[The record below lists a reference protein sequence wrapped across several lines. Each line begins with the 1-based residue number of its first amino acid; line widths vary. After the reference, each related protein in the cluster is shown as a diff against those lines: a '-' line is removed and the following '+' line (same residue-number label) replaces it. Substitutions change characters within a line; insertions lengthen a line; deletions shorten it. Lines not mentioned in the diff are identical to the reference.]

1 MGVNMSK
8 YINVDELIKRFGKLT
23 VDLWL
28 DSVEEAEIV
37 SLIGNMPSI
46 DITFCEEC
54 ECSSGDGTYGCMVE
68 HFNDAGDAYHRM
80 WAGDF
85 CSRGKGESCEID

>member
-1 MGVNMSK
+1 MGVSMGK
-8 YINVDELIKRFGKLT
+8 YISVDVLKSKRYIT
-23 VDLWL
+23 VGNDTVGERDYITFDEI
-28 DSVEEAEIV
+28 DS
-37 SLIGNMPSI
+37 LPSI
-46 DITFCEEC
+46 DIIFCEEC

-85 CSRGKGESCEID
+85 CSRGKRRES

>member
-1 MGVNMSK
+1 MGISMGK
-8 YINVDELIKRFGKLT
+8 YINVDALIKNFGKLT

-54 ECSSGDGTYGCMVE
+54 EYSSGDGTYGCMVE

-85 CSRGKGESCEID
+85 CSRGKRRES

>member
-1 MGVNMSK
+1 MGK
-8 YINVDELIKRFGKLT
+8 YISVDVLKANRYIT
-23 VDLWL
+23 VGNDTVGERDYITFDEI
-28 DSVEEAEIV
+28 DS
-37 SLIGNMPSI
+37 LPSI

-80 WAGDF
+80 WTGDF
-85 CSRGKGESCEID
+85 CSRGKRRKS

>member
-1 MGVNMSK
+1 MGISMGK
-8 YINVDELIKRFGKLT
+8 YISVDVVKSKRYIT
-23 VDLWL
+23 VGDDTVGERDYITFNEI
-28 DSVEEAEIV
+28 DS
-37 SLIGNMPSI
+37 LPSI

-54 ECSSGDGTYGCMVE
+54 ERSSSDGTYGCMVE

-85 CSRGKGESCEID
+85 CSRGKRRES